1 MKGPRLLAESSV
13 AAPSR
18 IVVREI
24 RPTDVDAVAAL
35 DASTAGIA
43 HWQREDYVRTAQP
56 ASAIQCWV
64 AEADNR
70 IVGFLTARTTL
81 GETEILNIAVAET
94 DRRQG
99 VATKL
104 LQGRLN
110 AIGTRVAFL
119 DVRESNSAA
128 RAFYELLGFR
138 ETGRRRGYYSNPGE
152 DAIVLRRDLAAGH

>member
-1 MKGPRLLAESSV
+1 MAESSV
-13 AAPSR
+13 AAPGR

-43 HWQREDYVRTAQP
+43 HWQREDYVRTAQLG
-56 ASAIQCWV
+56 SAIQCWV
-64 AEADNR
+64 AEADNK
-70 IVGFLTARTTL
+70 IVGFLTDRRTL

-94 DRRQG
+94 GRRQG

-104 LQGRLN
+104 LQARLN
-110 AIGTRVAFL
+110 EVGTRVVFL
-119 DVRESNSAA
+119 EVRESNSAA
-128 RAFYELLGFR
+128 RAFYEQLGFR

-152 DAIVLRRDLAAGH
+152 DAIVLRRDIAASH